1 MTDYSW
7 RESFM
12 RALLEADWKK
22 MEERI
27 QAAQSEIQERQRLF
41 AEDHGG
47 TAEERQAIADA
58 INSLKVLRRD
68 AAGWQNQQREPAKN
82 ANTRM
87 D

>member
-1 MTDYSW
+1 MTNYSW
-7 RESFM
+7 QESFM
-12 RALLEADWKK
+12 RALLEVDCKK

-27 QAAQSEIQERQRLF
+27 EAAQSEIQGRQRLF

-58 INSLKVLRRD
+58 INSLNVLRRD
-68 AAGWQNQQREPAKN
+68 AAGWQNRQGEPAKD
-82 ANTRM
+82 ANIRM